1 MAALNVQS
9 MVAAGL
15 APTMVSAGGSGDTV
29 SLAGPNDD
37 RTFLMVTNGGASS
50 ITVTLTDPGTTPAGN
65 AGTSG
70 TATVA
75 ASATKLIPISPA
87 LTNVSTGVVSISYSA
102 TTSVT
107 VAAVRR

>member
-1 MAALNVQS
+1 MAALTVQS
-9 MVAAGL
+9 LVAAGL
-15 APTMVSAGGSGDTV
+15 VPTTVSAGGSGDTV
-29 SLAGPNDD
+29 SLGPTDD
-37 RTFLMVTNGGASS
+37 RVFLMVTNGGGSS

-75 ASATKLIPISPA
+75 AAATKLIPISPA
-87 LTNVSTGVVSISYSA
+87 LVNTSTGAVSISYSA